1 MIPFDEAG
9 LYNDPHLDD
18 YFTDPARHPYFISVD
33 GKRAGLVLVS
43 KRAEAHAPLDW
54 TIAEFFIA
62 YPYRRKGVGMF
73 VMEELFRQYKG
84 EWQIKYH
91 SKNVGSEIFR
101 HKIASEASGG

>member
-1 MIPFDEAG
+1 
-9 LYNDPHLDD
+9 
-18 YFTDPARHPYFISVD
+18 
-33 GKRAGLVLVS
+33 
-43 KRAEAHAPLDW
+43 
-54 TIAEFFIA
+54 
-62 YPYRRKGVGMF
+62 MF